1 MSAMLNLWLAVTTI
15 LFTVSP
21 FAHGYDPLD
30 PNGEMIIKW
39 DLLHSSPGHHTVLV
53 KIENKQ
59 EYRHVEK
66 PGWKLSWHW
75 VNKTVIWDMR
85 GAETTEQGNCLAFA
99 SSETLPHCCLRRPT
113 IVDLLPG
120 APFNM
125 QVSNCCRGGVL
136 TSMSQDPINHVSAFQ
151 MTLGSFPDDPGEF
164 IMPYDFDIGVPG
176 YTCGNATSVAPTK
189 YITDKGRRKTQA
201 LATWEAECMYS
212 QTKSSQSPKCCVS
225 LSAFY
230 YQNIV
235 PCPTCSCGCPSSN
248 CVKSGVVPSLLEQEH
263 DPHEEAS
270 PVVQCTKHM
279 CPIHIHWHV
288 KVNYKKYWRVKITA
302 TNLNTMKN
310 YSDWNLVVLHPNL
323 SNVTKVFSFNYK
335 PMTPYSKHINDTGV
349 FWGLKYYNDVLIQAG
364 ETGNVQT
371 EILLNKDMENFSFK
385 NGWGF
390 PRRILFNGD
399 ECVMPSPDEYPRLPR
414 SASYSSRDSS
424 FVTSVLCFL
433 LLLV

>member
-1 MSAMLNLWLAVTTI
+1 MNAMLKLLLAVTFI
-15 LFTVSP
+15 LFTISP
-21 FAHGYDPLD
+21 STHGYDPLD
-30 PNGEMIIKW
+30 PYGKMIIKW
-39 DLLHSSPGHHTVLV
+39 DLLHSSPGQHTVLV
-53 KIENKQ
+53 KLENVQ

-85 GAETTEQGNCLAFA
+85 GAETTEQGNCSAFA

-136 TSMSQDPINHVSAFQ
+136 TSMSQDQTNHVSAFH
-151 MTLGSFPDDPGEF
+151 MTLGSFPGYPGEF
-164 IMPYDFDIGVPG
+164 TMPHDFDIGVPG

-189 YITDKGRRKTQA
+189 YSTDKGRRKTQA
-201 LATWEAECMYS
+201 LATWEAECLYS
-212 QTKSSQSPKCCVS
+212 QLKSSQSPKCCVS

-230 YQNIV
+230 YENIV
-235 PCPTCSCGCPSSN
+235 PCPTCSCGCSSSH
-248 CVKSGVVPSLLEQEH
+248 CVKSGVVPSFLKQKH
-263 DPHEEAS
+263 DPHEEVS

-288 KVNYKKYWRVKITA
+288 KVNYKEYWRVKITA
-302 TNLNTMKN
+302 TNLNTRRN
-310 YSDWNLVVLHPNL
+310 YSDWNLVVQHPNL
-323 SNVTKVFSFNYK
+323 NNVSRVFSFNYK
-335 PMTPYSKHINDTGV
+335 AIPPLHSSIN
-349 FWGLKYYNDVLIQAG
+349 WGFKFYNDVLIQAG
-364 ETGNVQT
+364 EIGNVQT
-371 EILLNKDMENFSFK
+371 EMLLTKDMGNFFSLRE
-385 NGWGF
+385 GWAF

-399 ECVMPSPDEYPRLPR
+399 ECVMPSPIDYPRLPN
-414 SASYSSRDSS
+414 SASSSRLSS
-424 FVTSVLCFL
+424 FVTFVLCFL